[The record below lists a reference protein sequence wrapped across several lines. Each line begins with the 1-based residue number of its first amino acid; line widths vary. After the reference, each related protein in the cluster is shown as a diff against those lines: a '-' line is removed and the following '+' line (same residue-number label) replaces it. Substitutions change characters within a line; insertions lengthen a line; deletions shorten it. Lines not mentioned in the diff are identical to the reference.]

1 MKKVLK
7 IIILLFSFGTIFGQS
22 ENLNQTKYQFAKK
35 VFEKEYLK
43 TTYEKFGGKIII
55 ENETKIKYDEKTLNI
70 PNLNAEFKSIF
81 TKGIFYPNI
90 VTGNKIAEI
99 KTKIELDKM
108 TTQEKVFYNMIRTD
122 SLTIG
127 NFDELKLLNP
137 NCQTKRFL
145 IWIYRK
151 GMANPTEWYFEIQ
164 NKKANEKTT
173 LTEFMENAE
182 LTFIKKG
189 TIII

>member
-1 MKKVLK
+1 MKKILN
-7 IIILLFSFGTIFGQS
+7 IIIVLFSFGTMFSQN
-22 ENLNQTKYQFAKK
+22 ENLNQTKYQFAKN

-43 TTYEKFGGKIII
+43 TTYEKFDGKIII
-55 ENETKIKYDEKTLNI
+55 ENETTIKYDEKTLII
-70 PNLNAEFKSIF
+70 PDLKNEFKLIF

-90 VTGNKIAEI
+90 VTGNQIAEV
-99 KTKIELDKM
+99 KTKIELEKM
-108 TTQEKVFYNMIRTD
+108 TENERVFYNMTRTD

-137 NCQTKRFL
+137 NYQTKRFL

-151 GMANPTEWYFEIQ
+151 GMANPTEWYFELQ
-164 NKKANEKTT
+164 NIKANEKTN
-173 LTEFMENAE
+173 LTEFIENAK

>member
-1 MKKVLK
+1 MKKVLN
-7 IIILLFSFGTIFGQS
+7 IIILLFSFGTIFGQN

-35 VFEKEYLK
+35 VFENEYLK
-43 TTYEKFGGKIII
+43 TTYEKFGGKIVI
-55 ENETKIKYDEKTLNI
+55 ENETTIKYDEKTLNI
-70 PNLNAEFKSIF
+70 PNLNAELKLIF
-81 TKGIFYPNI
+81 TNGIFYPNI
-90 VTGNKIAEI
+90 VTGNQIAEI
-99 KTKIELDKM
+99 KTEEELNKM
-108 TTQEKVFYNMIRTD
+108 PQNEKVFYNMTRTD
-122 SLTIG
+122 YLRIG

-151 GMANPTEWYFEIQ
+151 GMANPTEWYFELQ
-164 NKKANEKTT
+164 NNKANEKTK
-173 LTEFMENAE
+173 LSEFMENAE